1 MFKKILKGLAIVLG
15 IGALVDLT
23 DICGKAAAYHAMSLH
38 NKEAVDDLL
47 EYLENDENLEEEGL
61 SKAKQYRVGMVTKCT
76 RFFMENR

>member
-47 EYLENDENLEEEGL
+47 EYLENDENLEVRKICSQIQTISIRG
-61 SKAKQYRVGMVTKCT
+61 
-76 RFFMENR
+76 